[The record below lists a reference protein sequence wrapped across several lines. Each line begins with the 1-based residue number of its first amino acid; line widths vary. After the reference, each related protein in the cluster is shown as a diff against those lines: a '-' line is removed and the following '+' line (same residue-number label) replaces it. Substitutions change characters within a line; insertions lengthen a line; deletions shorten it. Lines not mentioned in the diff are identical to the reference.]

1 MQERQRL
8 AREKEEREERE
19 REVSY
24 LARLTGACAIVLI
37 TAWRPDPF
45 PWAPQEKRQEAERLR
60 KAREEEEVRGGTH
73 LFRPCVGP
81 L

>member
-1 MQERQRL
+1 M
-8 AREKEEREERE
+8 
-19 REVSY
+19 
-24 LARLTGACAIVLI
+24 LI
-37 TAWRPDPF
+37 TALRADPF
-45 PWAPQEKRQEAERLR
+45 PWAPQEKRLEAERLR